1 MVPRAMGLRGGSPGG
16 GQASGRGNPGE
27 GGAARVWGL
36 FGGGSHT
43 FGGEWGRSWLRSPP
57 RRRTRRVNLSLPQ
70 LRPHGRLP
78 TQSRPNSGA
87 PPRAT
92 RAPAPS
98 LLPSRPFSLAI
109 SAPYP
114 SPCPYSP
121 YPPQFCPFD
130 HVHCHF
136 CRRAGHRALECDRFL
151 GTLSPD
157 EAERIARAI
166 RDENA
171 TPVL

>member
-1 MVPRAMGLRGGSPGG
+1 MGGLPECGVYSVEGLTALGGS
-16 GQASGRGNPGE
+16 GE
-27 GGAARVWGL
+27 GAASAPPKGE
-36 FGGGSHT
+36 GQGGSICRFHNYDLT
-43 FGGEWGRSWLRSPP
+43 GGC
-57 RRRTRRVNLSLPQ
+57 RRNRD
-70 LRPHGRLP
+70 P
-78 TQSRPNSGA
+78 T
-87 PPRAT
+87 
-92 RAPAPS
+92 
-98 LLPSRPFSLAI
+98 
-109 SAPYP
+109 
-114 SPCPYSP
+114 
-121 YPPQFCPFD
+121 QFCPFD